1 MDDAVDRALAFVESH
16 GVVMASASGP
26 APRLIEAI
34 AGEPIP
40 GNWWSHP
47 QGNFIYNVL
56 AQVRDSERVLV
67 CRLVNDKL
75 TLVHDRLWAALVC
88 IADRFPEDRL
98 AHVHEEHTASGRHAV
113 REVPFPEW
121 VPAEVAKQAKLT
133 CKSDA
138 AAIFRRWLPSLPPSA
153 RKKSS
158 RR

>member
-40 GNWWSHP
+40 GTWWSHP
-47 QGNFIYNVL
+47 QGNCIYNVL

-75 TLVHDRLWAALVC
+75 TLVHERLWAALVC
-88 IADRFPEDRL
+88 IADQFPGDRL
-98 AHVHEEHTASGRHAV
+98 ARVHEAHTASGRHAV

-133 CKSDA
+133 STSEA
-138 AAIFRRWLPSLPPSA
+138 TALFRPWLPSSSSA